1 MNLGLLF
8 LIIFLLVVI
17 LVAAVLWYARNKKR
31 NIHGGAPLPL
41 IDMTPFPILVFD
53 GHNLTHTIMN
63 SMKISNFKEA
73 VEETIKRCDRVS
85 KRLGASETHIV
96 FKTHRGPGGLNMIS
110 DSTYRE
116 LSKKYKNIW
125 FDIAKG
131 ADEHAKARDDFLTL
145 YLGFNG
151 YVISNDKYRDIENF
165 KRISQFR
172 HIQFYN
178 GKIYELKIIDPE
190 GLFHKLSKQ
199 AKGDRLRYKF
209 GNENIVGP
217 YQKDG
222 ELFIY
227 I

>member
-1 MNLGLLF
+1 MNLGLLL
-8 LIIFLLVVI
+8 LIIFIIVSLIVVAI
-17 LVAAVLWYARNKKR
+17 LWYARNKKT
-31 NIHGGAPLPL
+31 GGSELYPI

-53 GHNLTHTIMN
+53 GHNLTHAIM
-63 SMKISNFKEA
+63 SNGKKPSFKAA
-73 VEETIKRCDRVS
+73 VEETVKRCERVS

-96 FKTHRGPGGLNMIS
+96 FKTHHQSNGTMNES
-110 DSTYRE
+110 EYRE

-145 YLGFNG
+145 HLGLNG

-165 KRISQFR
+165 KKISQFK

-178 GKIYELKIIDPE
+178 GQIYELTIIDPA
-190 GLFHKLSKQ
+190 GLFHKLSKE
-199 AKGDRLRYKF
+199 AKGDRLRFKL
-209 GNENIVGP
+209 GDENIVGP
-217 YQKDG
+217 YKNQDG
-222 ELFIY
+222 DIFIY